1 MTTITRTRRVKKS
14 VAASHGFFDFIS
26 SNTS

>member
-1 MTTITRTRRVKKS
+1 MTTITRTRKVEKS

-26 SNTS
+26 PKIS

>member
-1 MTTITRTRRVKKS
+1 MMTITRTRKVEKS

-26 SNTS
+26 PNTS

>member
-1 MTTITRTRRVKKS
+1 MTTITRTRKVGKS

-26 SNTS
+26 INTS